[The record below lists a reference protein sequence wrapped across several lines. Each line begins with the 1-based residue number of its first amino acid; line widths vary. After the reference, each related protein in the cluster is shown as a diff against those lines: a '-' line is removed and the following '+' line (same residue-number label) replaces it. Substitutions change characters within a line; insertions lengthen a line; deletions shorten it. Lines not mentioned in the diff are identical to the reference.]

1 MNAAIETI
9 ACTYCGHELDAEE
22 RDAPSHDEQG
32 DVLCD
37 ECYDE
42 HFRDNCGR
50 CDERVDTADLD
61 TSPGQLIGI
70 WNTAPASGGELA
82 PGYYRVKRRPFYV
95 DWMIGGHFYPDALEF
110 VLPLD
115 EWGQRQA
122 EESMHLSGPLCGACR
137 AHLATAA
144 QQAAR

>member
-1 MNAAIETI
+1 MSAQVDALR
-9 ACTYCGHELDAEE
+9 CSYCSHDLDDEE
-22 RDAPSHDEQG
+22 REYPSHDESG

-37 ECYDE
+37 ACYDE
-42 HFRDNCGR
+42 HYRDYCGR
-50 CDERVDTADLD
+50 CAEKVDTSDLD

-95 DWMIGGHFYPDALEF
+95 DWMIGGHFYADALEF

-115 EWGQRQA
+115 EMGRHQA
-122 EESMHLSGPLCGACR
+122 EEAMHCSGPLCGDCR
-137 AHLATAA
+137 AALARNGGAA
-144 QQAAR
+144 